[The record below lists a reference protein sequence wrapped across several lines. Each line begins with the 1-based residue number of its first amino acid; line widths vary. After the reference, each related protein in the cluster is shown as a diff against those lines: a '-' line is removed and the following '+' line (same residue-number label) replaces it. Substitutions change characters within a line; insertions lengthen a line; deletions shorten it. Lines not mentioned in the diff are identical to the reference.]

1 MFFFF
6 TKIESLLILVGKS
19 YQNKHLMGGEEL
31 HLWKC

>member
-1 MFFFF
+1 
-6 TKIESLLILVGKS
+6 LVGKS